1 MSEEKSIA
9 YKWGFLT
16 GTIRSIEHYL
26 NSTVMTDEQKLNS
39 IRGHIQYT
47 YEEGAMDE

>member
-1 MSEEKSIA
+1 MTEERTIDW
-9 YKWGFLT
+9 KWGFLK

-26 NSTVMTDEQKLNS
+26 ASTTMTDEEKFNS
-39 IRGHIQYT
+39 IQSHIKYT